1 MKCSTVDV
9 FPLLAPV
16 CISESY
22 DGTTAGRKQ
31 IHHGDRIGAVSYPM
45 GVIRRLSAL
54 SAGALPMRLG
64 PAVLGLQPTL
74 VDRTHPRSFEIT
86 TFGGIGNAVWRCVAQ
101 RAATREL
108 ATTAQ
113 LVPISL
119 FQVEA

>member
-1 MKCSTVDV
+1 M
-9 FPLLAPV
+9 
-16 CISESY
+16 
-22 DGTTAGRKQ
+22 
-31 IHHGDRIGAVSYPM
+31 GDRIGAVSYPM

-54 SAGALPMRLG
+54 SAGALPMR
-64 PAVLGLQPTL
+64 PAVLGLQLTL

-101 RAATREL
+101 RAATQEL